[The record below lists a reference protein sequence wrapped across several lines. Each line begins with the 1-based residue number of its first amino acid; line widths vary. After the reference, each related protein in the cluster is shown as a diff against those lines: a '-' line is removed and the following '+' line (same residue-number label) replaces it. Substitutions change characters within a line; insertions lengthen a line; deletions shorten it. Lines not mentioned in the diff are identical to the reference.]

1 VKPMAEPTQKGSHS
15 SRSGNQRVLL
25 CVVDDSE
32 ELSVALE
39 FASLRA
45 RRTNARVA
53 LLYVIDKPTEF
64 QHWASIGDLMREE
77 ARDEAEQR
85 LQRAAAQ
92 VQRWSGKMPILYI
105 REGPESEEVIK
116 LVEEEPDISILVLAA
131 SVDPQGPGPLV
142 SSLTGKSIGRMRVPI
157 VIVPGNLSDE
167 ELELLA

>member
-1 VKPMAEPTQKGSHS
+1 
-15 SRSGNQRVLL
+15 
-25 CVVDDSE
+25 
-32 ELSVALE
+32 
-39 FASLRA
+39 
-45 RRTNARVA
+45 
-53 LLYVIDKPTEF
+53 
-64 QHWASIGDLMREE
+64 MREE